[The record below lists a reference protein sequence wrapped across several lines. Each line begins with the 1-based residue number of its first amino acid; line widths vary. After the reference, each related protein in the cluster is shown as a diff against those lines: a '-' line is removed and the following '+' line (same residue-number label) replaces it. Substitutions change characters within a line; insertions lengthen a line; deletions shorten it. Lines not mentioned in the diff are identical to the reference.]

1 MSATVLQLRTRIAS
15 LTSRPATTAPVRPS
29 GTTPNAQFM
38 EHDRASL
45 DGKHAGLVRDRH
57 ATGPT
62 TPIAKAVILVVLA
75 LFLFFISS
83 CTSFGALTAI
93 TPGFAS
99 TRPEMKFSRPAV
111 VGSALL
117 AASAASAQYQLGLGT
132 GDVTGPPVEVSVGV
146 GVVTA
151 RKEFKLLLA
160 PAGCGDAHP
169 TVAHTL
175 IFYFDRSI
183 SWAMPLWDRYSI
195 HFIKLFM
202 SDSRY

>member
-1 MSATVLQLRTRIAS
+1 
-15 LTSRPATTAPVRPS
+15 
-29 GTTPNAQFM
+29 M
-38 EHDRASL
+38 EQDRASL

-62 TPIAKAVILVVLA
+62 TRIAKAVILVVLA
-75 LFLFFISS
+75 FFLFFISR

-146 GVVTA
+146 GVVAA
-151 RKEFKLLLA
+151 RKDFKPLLA
-160 PAGCGDAHP
+160 PAACGDAPNGHS
-169 TVAHTL
+169 HT
-175 IFYFDRSI
+175 YF
-183 SWAMPLWDRYSI
+183 PL
-195 HFIKLFM
+195 
-202 SDSRY
+202 